1 MNRFIQA
8 HGHGLARAKQGYA
21 YLSVYSSNKFGIRAL
36 PPGAGASRLIVLYQV
51 SLPSAPV
58 LFASEVFQFWNLART
73 HYRQRLFSRTRQ
85 DSVVYASWLSA
96 LSRYSSNTHQGAALW
111 PLAGGGVE
119 DQVRMILFP
128 WSYRV
133 AHRRCGASLLPRFK
147 GIPSSYGPV
156 GEYLGSLPVGSVPLT
171 RVIDQHTERSVLRLK
186 VPLLCTT
193 GSL

>member
-36 PPGAGASRLIVLYQV
+36 PPSAGASRLIVLYQV

-119 DQVRMILFP
+119 DQVRMILFHFRHVCSMKIFEQFTKYTALGHIGLP
-128 WSYRV
+128 TDDAALVSYL
-133 AHRRCGASLLPRFK
+133 ASKEFLLLTGQSVSILAP
-147 GIPSSYGPV
+147 
-156 GEYLGSLPVGSVPLT
+156 YLSAPF
-171 RVIDQHTERSVLRLK
+171 R
-186 VPLLCTT
+186 
-193 GSL
+193 